1 MCAGGYRPSV
11 RAEQRVAVYGRLL
24 ASDGAIALVPSGTGD
39 PTGDGKPDG
48 AYELPGGRV
57 RHGEHPREAVCRAAG
72 AALGIEVDAVGVR
85 DAFADVADLPGQ
97 GVSRHTVRLVY
108 DLTAA
113 PGWPSRLFPGARAVP
128 PDGLAALALTPFTA
142 RALDL
147 STNGPSTGRLT
158 GSHPSPPVRRVELRP
173 VETGPDGAADGGPP
187 KVQRVGAYALV
198 PEDGRLLLTRYT
210 GSGRWSL
217 PGGGI
222 DHGEQPLDAVRR
234 EVHEETGL
242 VLADATLTDVDS
254 VHFTGHAPDG
264 TLEDFHA
271 VRIVYRGAVPAD
283 AQPAVVEVGGSSDAA
298 AWIPLAELDRYP
310 VTGFVAV
317 ALRLLT

>member
-1 MCAGGYRPSV
+1 MCASGYRPSV
-11 RAEQRVAVYGRLL
+11 RAEQRVAAHGRLV
-24 ASDGAIALVPSGTGD
+24 ASDGAIALVLAGKEVAVP
-39 PTGDGKPDG
+39 DGEADG
-48 AYELPGGRV
+48 AYEPPHAFELPGGTV
-57 RHGEHPREAVCRAAG
+57 RHGEHPREAACRAAG
-72 AALGIEVDAVGVR
+72 AALGIDVDVAGVR
-85 DAFADVADLPGQ
+85 DALADVVDLPGLN
-97 GVSRHTVRLVY
+97 VSRHTVRIVY

-113 PGWPSRLFPGARAVP
+113 PGWPAHLGPGARLVP
-128 PDGLAALALTPFTA
+128 AADLAALPLAPFTA
-142 RALDL
+142 RALQLTTD
-147 STNGPSTGRLT
+147 SPSMPL
-158 GSHPSPPVRRVELRP
+158 RRVELRSF
-173 VETGPDGAADGGPP
+173 EGILDGGPP

-198 PEDGRLLLTRYT
+198 PDSGRLLLTRYA

-242 VLADATLTDVDS
+242 VLAGATLTDVDS

-271 VRIVYRGAVPAD
+271 VRIVYRGTVPTE
-283 AQPAVVEVGGSSDAA
+283 AQPAVLEIDGSSDAA
-298 AWIPLAELDRYP
+298 AWIPLTELDRYP
-310 VTGFVAV
+310 VTGFVAI

>member
-1 MCAGGYRPSV
+1 MWAGGYGPSV
-11 RAEQRVAVYGRLL
+11 RAEQRVAAHGRLV
-24 ASDGAIALVPSGTGD
+24 APVPAGGAIALVPAGAGE
-39 PTGDGKPDG
+39 PDG
-48 AYELPGGRV
+48 TFELPGGAV
-57 RHGEHPREAVCRAAG
+57 RHGEHPRDAVCRAAR
-72 AALGIEVDAVGVR
+72 AALGIEDDVGDVR
-85 DAFADVADLPGQ
+85 DALADVLDLPAL
-97 GVSRHTVRLVY
+97 GVSRHTVRIVY

-113 PGWPSRLFPGARAVP
+113 PGWSERLPPGARLLP
-128 PDGLAALALTPFTA
+128 AADLGALPLTPFTA
-142 RALDL
+142 RALA
-147 STNGPSTGRLT
+147 LT
-158 GSHPSPPVRRVELRP
+158 ADPPSPPVRRVELRP
-173 VETGPDGAADGGPP
+173 VDRAEDGAPP

-198 PEDGRLLLTRYT
+198 PDAGRLLLTRYA

-242 VLADATLTDVDS
+242 TLAGARLTDVDS

-271 VRIVYRGAVPAD
+271 VRIVYRGTVPTD
-283 AQPAVVEVGGSSDAA
+283 AAPEVLEVDGSSDAA

-317 ALRLLT
+317 ALGLLKRRGS